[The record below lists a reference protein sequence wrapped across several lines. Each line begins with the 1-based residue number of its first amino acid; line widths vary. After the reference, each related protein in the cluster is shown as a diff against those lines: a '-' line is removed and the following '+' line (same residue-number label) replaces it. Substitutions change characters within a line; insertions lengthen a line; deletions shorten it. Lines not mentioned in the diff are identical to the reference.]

1 MEINVSRY
9 SKNHSFGITGAS
21 YIGAP
26 RSNTAMFVSKKVG
39 HLISALANVK
49 QCLVFAEKGLEVPES
64 ILNGHCFVFSKNP
77 QGEYAAFTE
86 AFFIEEERANEAVGY
101 ALASNGAYIGKNA
114 KIGRNAIIE
123 PGVVIGP
130 NVVIGDDARIYSG
143 AVIKNSIIGDRVI
156 VNEKAVIGANGFTMA
171 NDENGDKIRIYSLG
185 KVIIG
190 NNVEIGAH
198 DNVSR
203 GSGGNTVIEDS
214 VKVDALVHLG
224 HDVHLHKNVEITA
237 GAIVGGFAEAFDGAY
252 IGINAVIRNRVS
264 LGANSFVGMGATVT
278 KSVSEGVTVV
288 GNPAKPFER
297 K

>member
-1 MEINVSRY
+1 MKMNTNQFSV
-9 SKNHSFGITGAS
+9 NLSFDIIGAS

-26 RSNTAMFVSKKVG
+26 RSNTAMFVTKKVG
-39 HLISALANVK
+39 HLVSALADVK
-49 QCLVFAEKGLEVPES
+49 QCLVFAEEGLEVPES
-64 ILNGHCFVFSKNP
+64 ILNNHCFVFSPNP
-77 QGEYAAFTE
+77 QGAYAKFTKE
-86 AFFIEEERANEAVGY
+86 FYDEEERANEAAGY
-101 ALASNGAYIGKNA
+101 TLSSNGAFINNSARIGK
-114 KIGRNAIIE
+114 NAIIE

-143 AVIKNSIIGDRVI
+143 AVIKNTIIGDRVI

-185 KVIIG
+185 KVVIG
-190 NNVEIGAH
+190 NDVEIGAH

-214 VKVDALVHLG
+214 VKIDALVHLG

-237 GAIVGGFAEAFDGAY
+237 GAIVGGFVEAFDGVY

-264 LGANSFVGMGATVT
+264 LGARCFIGMGATVT
-278 KSVSEGVTVV
+278 KSVPEDIVVV
-288 GNPAKPFER
+288 GNPAKPFE
-297 K
+297 KK